1 MAEIK
6 VDELIKHVD
15 SLKDWL
21 KEGHSPARECT
32 VIKFKRG
39 VNDPVIDEEMV
50 NETLYLQS
58 RDGNVTI
65 EFDKS
70 GLITHIEIS

>member
-6 VDELIKHVD
+6 VDELVKHVD

-21 KEGHSPARECT
+21 KEGHSLARECI

-39 VNDPVIDEEMV
+39 VSDSVIDEEMV
-50 NETLYLQS
+50 NKTLYFQS
-58 RDGNVTI
+58 RDGNVAI

-70 GLITHIEIS
+70 GLISYIEIS